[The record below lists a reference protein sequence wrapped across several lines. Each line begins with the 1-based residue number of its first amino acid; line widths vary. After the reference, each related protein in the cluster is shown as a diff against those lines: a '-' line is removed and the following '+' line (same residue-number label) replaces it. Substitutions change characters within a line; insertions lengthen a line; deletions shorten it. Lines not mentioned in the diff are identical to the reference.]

1 MKPFSE
7 DALNNLTQG
16 VVDMA
21 SVELQEFVLF
31 SCSLSALQF
40 GSKTEQCAVLTV
52 ICGLKNDQV
61 YKTFRAKKSC
71 NLESKANM
79 FDSNFIVYI
88 CCACVWYS
96 CHITRALGI
105 QDGAWCFT
113 TCFVVFFKSLFI
125 LLFDLLQGSPC

>member
-71 NLESKANM
+71 NLEYLKQTCLTAISL
-79 FDSNFIVYI
+79 YI
-88 CCACVWYS
+88 FAARAYGIPVTS
-96 CHITRALGI
+96 RALWAFKMAH
-105 QDGAWCFT
+105 GASPR
-113 TCFVVFFKSLFI
+113 VLLSL
-125 LLFDLLQGSPC
+125 